1 MQLYAM
7 TSRTWKLLR
16 RGSLILGCIPVL
28 LWASGTAANPAVSG
42 EGPPKNTRWVKTSAK
57 NIELGKSTFG
67 LCMGCHGEDATGRIG
82 IGPRIASKSYL
93 AAASDD
99 FLARTIKQGRS
110 ATTMIPWEQ
119 ILSDQ
124 QVEAVIAYLRS
135 LEPVEPARLDE
146 SELKGVAE
154 NGERIFRAVCSGCH
168 GRSGAGYQETA
179 NGTGIG
185 RKAFLDSASNGFL
198 RYIVSHGKSQ
208 TKMRGFAAKNI
219 TAVANLSEQEIE
231 DTIAYLRANAW

>member
-1 MQLYAM
+1 MMSHTLKIAQRALLMAGCVSLLLA
-7 TSRTWKLLR
+7 TS
-16 RGSLILGCIPVL
+16 
-28 LWASGTAANPAVSG
+28 ASSASAAAAGTDESPA
-42 EGPPKNTRWVKTSAK
+42 KNTRWVDASEK
-57 NIELGKSTFG
+57 NVALGKATYG
-67 LCMGCHGEDATGRIG
+67 LCMACHGEGAAGRIG
-82 IGPRIASKSYL
+82 IGPRIASESYL

-99 FLARTIKQGRS
+99 FLARTIRKGRT
-110 ATTMIPWEQ
+110 ATTMIPWEA
-119 ILSDQ
+119 ILNDQ

-135 LEPVEPARLDE
+135 LEPVAPARLDE
-146 SELKGVAE
+146 SALKGVPE

-185 RKAFLDSASNGFL
+185 RKAFLDSASNGFI

-208 TKMRGFAAKNI
+208 TKMRGFASQNI
-219 TAVANLSEQEIE
+219 TAVANLSDQEID

>member
-1 MQLYAM
+1 MQRVL
-7 TSRTWKLLR
+7 
-16 RGSLILGCIPVL
+16 LILCCIPVL
-28 LWASGTAANPAVSG
+28 LWASGAAAKPAVSDG
-42 EGPPKNTRWVKTSAK
+42 GPPKNTRWVEVSAS
-57 NIELGKSTFG
+57 NTELGKATFG
-67 LCMGCHGEDATGRIG
+67 MCMGCHGVDAAGRVG
-82 IGPRIASKSYL
+82 IGPRIASKTYL

-99 FLARTIKQGRS
+99 FLARTIKKGRS
-110 ATTMIPWEQ
+110 ATTMIPWEKV
-119 ILSDQ
+119 LNDK

-135 LEPVEPARLDE
+135 REPVEPAVLDE

-185 RKAFLDSASNGFL
+185 RKAFLDSASNGFI
-198 RYIVSHGKSQ
+198 RYIVSYGKSQ
-208 TKMRGFAAKNI
+208 TKMRGFALKNI
-219 TAVANLSEQEIE
+219 TAVANLSDQEIE

>member
-1 MQLYAM
+1 LELDAM
-7 TSRTWKLLR
+7 MSHRRKIVQRRLRFLACVPLL
-16 RGSLILGCIPVL
+16 LC
-28 LWASGTAANPAVSG
+28 ASAGAASAAASD
-42 EGPPKNTRWVKTSAK
+42 ESPPKNTRWVETSAR

-67 LCMGCHGEDATGRIG
+67 LCMGCHGEDGAGRIG
-82 IGPRIASKSYL
+82 IGPRIASKTYL

-99 FLARTIKQGRS
+99 FLAETIKKGRS
-110 ATTMIPWEQ
+110 PTTMIPWEN

-135 LEPVEPARLDE
+135 REPVEPAVLDE

-154 NGERIFRAVCSGCH
+154 SGEQIFRAVCSGCH

-198 RYIVSHGKSQ
+198 RYIVSYGKSQ
-208 TKMRGFAAKNI
+208 TKMRGFASKNV
-219 TAVANLSEQEIE
+219 TAVANLSAQEIE

>member
-1 MQLYAM
+1 MMSYTCKRAQRVL
-7 TSRTWKLLR
+7 SGW
-16 RGSLILGCIPVL
+16 IPIL
-28 LWASGTAANPAVSG
+28 LWTMAGPAVADG
-42 EGPPKNTRWVKTSAK
+42 ATPTNTRWVETSER
-57 NIELGKSTFG
+57 NVELGKATFG
-67 LCMGCHGEDATGRIG
+67 MCMACHGEDAAGRIG

-99 FLARTIKQGRS
+99 FLARTIKKGRS
-110 ATTMIPWEQ
+110 GTTMIPWEAV
-119 ILSDQ
+119 LNDE
-124 QVEAVIAYLRS
+124 QVAGLIAYLRS
-135 LEPVEPARLDE
+135 REPVEPAVLDE

-154 NGERIFRAVCSGCH
+154 NGERTFRLVCSGCH

-185 RKAFLDSASNGFL
+185 RKSFLDSASNGFI
-198 RYIVSHGKSQ
+198 RYIVAHGKTQ

-219 TAVANLSEQEIE
+219 TAVANLSNQEIE

>member
-1 MQLYAM
+1 MMSHICKRVQRV
-7 TSRTWKLLR
+7 S
-16 RGSLILGCIPVL
+16 LGCIPVL
-28 LWASGTAANPAVSG
+28 LWAAAGTAAADG
-42 EGPPKNTRWVKTSAK
+42 ESPKNIRWVETSAR
-57 NIELGKSTFG
+57 NIELGSATFG
-67 LCMGCHGEDATGRIG
+67 MCIACHGEDAAGRIG

-99 FLARTIKQGRS
+99 FLARTIKKGRGG
-110 ATTMIPWEQ
+110 TTMIPWEGV
-119 ILSDQ
+119 LNDQ
-124 QVEAVIAYLRS
+124 QITALIAYLRS
-135 LEPVEPARLDE
+135 REPVEPAKLDE

-154 NGERIFRAVCSGCH
+154 NGEQIFRSVCSGCH

-185 RKAFLDSASNGFL
+185 RKAFLDSASNGFI
-198 RYIVSHGKSQ
+198 RYIVSQGKSQ

-219 TAVANLSEQEIE
+219 TAVANLSKQEID

>member
-1 MQLYAM
+1 MM
-7 TSRTWKLLR
+7 SHTRTIAQRVSLL
-16 RGSLILGCIPVL
+16 LGC
-28 LWASGTAANPAVSG
+28 GAVSLLTSAATANA
-42 EGPPKNTRWVKTSAK
+42 EASDESPPSNARWVESSDK
-57 NIELGKSTFG
+57 NVELGKATFG
-67 LCMGCHGEDATGRIG
+67 LCMACHGEAAAGRVG

-99 FLARTIKQGRS
+99 FLARTIKKGRL
-110 ATTMIPWEQ
+110 ATTMIAWEG
-119 ILSDQ
+119 ILNDQ
-124 QVEAVIAYLRS
+124 QVEALIAYLRS
-135 LEPVEPARLDE
+135 LEPVEPASLDE
-146 SELKGVAE
+146 SQLEGVAK

-185 RKAFLDSASNGFL
+185 RKAFLDSASNGFI

-219 TAVANLSEQEIE
+219 TAVANLSDQEID

>member
-1 MQLYAM
+1 MMSYPP
-7 TSRTWKLLR
+7 KLVKR
-16 RGSLILGCIPVL
+16 VSLTLGWIPLL
-28 LWASGTAANPAVSG
+28 LWVAGAAAKPSVSDAAPPENVRWAEMSASNV
-42 EGPPKNTRWVKTSAK
+42 
-57 NIELGKSTFG
+57 ELGKASFG
-67 LCMGCHGEDATGRIG
+67 LCMGCHGKDAAGRIG

-99 FLARTIKQGRS
+99 FLARTIKKGRS
-110 ATTMIPWEQ
+110 GTTMIPWEKV
-119 ILSDQ
+119 LSDQ

-135 LEPVEPARLDE
+135 LDPVEPAVLDE
-146 SELKGVAE
+146 SELEGAAE
-154 NGERIFRAVCSGCH
+154 NGQQIFRAVCSGCH

-185 RKAFLDSASNGFL
+185 RMAFLDSASNGFI

-208 TKMRGFAAKNI
+208 TKMRGFAFRNI
-219 TAVANLSEQEIE
+219 TAVANLSDQEIE

>member
-1 MQLYAM
+1 MLF
-7 TSRTWKLLR
+7 
-16 RGSLILGCIPVL
+16 LGCVSVL
-28 LWASGTAANPAVSG
+28 LWALAAASSAAPSDQS
-42 EGPPKNTRWVKTSAK
+42 PPNNTRWVETSK
-57 NIELGKSTFG
+57 SNIELGKATFG
-67 LCMGCHGEDATGRIG
+67 MCMACHGPDAAGRSG

-99 FLARTIKQGRS
+99 FLARTIKKGRT

-119 ILSDQ
+119 ILSDK

-135 LEPVEPARLDE
+135 LEPVEPAVLDE
-146 SELKGVAE
+146 SELEGVVE
-154 NGERIFRAVCSGCH
+154 NGERVFRVVCSGCH

-185 RKAFLDSASNGFL
+185 RKAFLDSASNGFI

-208 TKMRGFAAKNI
+208 TKMRGFGAKNV
-219 TAVANLSEQEIE
+219 TAVANLAEQEIE

>member
-1 MQLYAM
+1 MMLHTLKGVKRA
-7 TSRTWKLLR
+7 
-16 RGSLILGCIPVL
+16 SLIFGFVPLL
-28 LWASGTAANPAVSG
+28 LWVSGAVPDPAVADG
-42 EGPPKNTRWVKTSAK
+42 NPPKNVRWVETSAK
-57 NIELGKSTFG
+57 NVELGKATFG
-67 LCMGCHGEDATGRIG
+67 LCMACHGTDAAGRIG
-82 IGPRIASKSYL
+82 IGPRIASKTYL

-110 ATTMIPWEQ
+110 GTTMIPWKS

-124 QVEAVIAYLRS
+124 QVEAVVAYLRS
-135 LEPVEPARLDE
+135 LDPVEPAVLDE
-146 SELKGVAE
+146 SKLEGVAA
-154 NGERIFRAVCSGCH
+154 NGERIFRSVCSGCH

-198 RYIVSHGKSQ
+198 RYIVSYGKTQ

>member
-1 MQLYAM
+1 MVQ
-7 TSRTWKLLR
+7 RV
-16 RGSLILGCIPVL
+16 SLVLGCVPLL
-28 LWASGTAANPAVSG
+28 LWPLAVAANPAVADG
-42 EGPPKNTRWVKTSAK
+42 GPPKNTRWVETSAS
-57 NIELGKSTFG
+57 NIELGKATFG
-67 LCMGCHGEDATGRIG
+67 LCMACHGEDAAGRIG

-99 FLARTIKQGRS
+99 FLARTIKNGRS

-135 LEPVEPARLDE
+135 LEPVAPAALDE
-146 SELKGVAE
+146 SELEGVAA
-154 NGERIFRAVCSGCH
+154 NGEPIFRAICSGCH

-185 RKAFLDSASNGFL
+185 RKAFLDSASNGFI
-198 RYIVSHGKSQ
+198 RYIISHGKSQ
-208 TKMRGFAAKNI
+208 TKMRGFAAKNV
-219 TAVANLSEQEIE
+219 TAVANLSDQEIE